1 MSQVLLTEGK
11 VSLQLVKLT
20 LPMIW
25 GSFTV
30 IAFNLADTYFVSQLG
45 TAELAA
51 MTFTFPVVLLL
62 GNLAMGLGIG
72 VSSVVSRAVGE
83 GESAL
88 VKRLTMASL
97 TLSLVVVGVFALIGL
112 GTIEPLFTLLGVK
125 PEILPLVR
133 EYMQIWYLGM
143 VFLVVPMVGNSV
155 IRAAGDA
162 QTPSLIMTMAA
173 FLNILLDPLLIFGWG
188 PFPALE
194 LQGAALATVI
204 ARAMTLA
211 ASLLVLG
218 LRERL
223 LLYYLPPLQE
233 AREHWGRILRIGFPA
248 ALTRAIVP
256 LSMGF
261 VTSIVAT
268 YGPAAIAGFG
278 IALRVESFAL
288 IVPMALP
295 ASIGPFVGQNWGAR
309 RYDRIRQALKLS
321 FGFSLVFGGL
331 LAIALSLSADRIA
344 AIFNRDPA
352 VIAVVTIYLIIA
364 PLGYGAAAVLFTASS
379 VSNALGRPLPAVVM
393 SLVQMLVFY
402 VPLAYLGSWLLGL
415 RGIFIAACLSNL
427 IVGLGALIWSIRTC
441 FTKTTASLATV
452 QIE

>member
-1 MSQVLLTEGK
+1 MSQVLLTEGR
-11 VSLQLVKLT
+11 VSSQLVKLT

-30 IAFNLADTYFVSQLG
+30 IAFNLADTYFVSRLG

-72 VSSVVSRAVGE
+72 VSSVVSRAVGT
-83 GESAL
+83 GASTL

-97 TLSLVVVGVFALIGL
+97 TLSVVVVGIFAFTGL
-112 GTIEPLFTLLGVK
+112 GTINSLFTLLGVE

-143 VFLVVPMVGNSV
+143 VFLVIPMVGNSI
-155 IRAAGDA
+155 IRATGDA

-188 PFPALE
+188 PIPALE

-204 ARAMTLA
+204 ARAMTLV

-223 LLYYLPPLQE
+223 LLYYLPSLQE
-233 AREHWGRILRIGFPA
+233 AREHWWRILQIGFPA
-248 ALTRAIVP
+248 ALNRAIVP

-261 VTSIVAT
+261 ITSIVAT

-295 ASIGPFVGQNWGAR
+295 ASLGPFVGQNWGAQK
-309 RYDRIRQALKLS
+309 YDRIRQALKLS
-321 FGFSLVFGGL
+321 FGFSLIFGGFL
-331 LAIALSLSADRIA
+331 ALSLALSADWIA
-344 AIFNRDPA
+344 TLFNSDSA
-352 VIAVVTIYLIIA
+352 VIAVVTTYLVIA
-364 PLGYGAAAVLFTASS
+364 PIGYGAAAVLFTASS
-379 VSNALGRPLPAVVM
+379 VSNALGRPLPAVAM
-393 SLVQMLVFY
+393 SLIQMLVFY
-402 VPLAYLGSWLLGL
+402 VPLAYLGSWLIGL

-427 IVGLGALIWSIRTC
+427 IVGLGALIWSMLTC
-441 FTKTTASLATV
+441 SVKKPVPVATV
-452 QIE
+452 QVD

>member
-11 VSLQLVKLT
+11 VSSQLVKLT

-112 GTIEPLFTLLGVK
+112 GTIKPLFTLLGVK

-233 AREHWGRILRIGFPA
+233 VREHWGRILRIGFPA

-427 IVGLGALIWSIRTC
+427 IVGLGALIWSIRTY

>member
-11 VSLQLVKLT
+11 VSSQLVKLT

-112 GTIEPLFTLLGVK
+112 GTIKPLFTLLGVK

>member
-1 MSQVLLTEGK
+1 MSQVLLTEGR
-11 VSLQLVKLT
+11 VSSLLLKLT

-30 IAFNLADTYFVSQLG
+30 IAFNLADTYFVGQIG

-83 GESAL
+83 GDPAR

-97 TLSLVVVGVFALIGL
+97 TLSLVVVGVFVLAGL
-112 GTIEPLFTLLGVK
+112 GTIEPLFTLLGVE

-133 EYMQIWYLGM
+133 DYMQIWYLGM
-143 VFLVVPMVGNSV
+143 VFLVVPMVGNSI
-155 IRAAGDA
+155 IRATGDA
-162 QTPSLIMTMAA
+162 QTPSLIMTLAA
-173 FLNILLDPLLIFGWG
+173 FINILLDPLLIFGWG

-204 ARAMTLA
+204 ARAMTLV

-218 LRERL
+218 LREKL
-223 LLYYLPPLQE
+223 LLYYVPSLHE
-233 AREHWGRILRIGFPA
+233 AREHWRRILQIGFPA

-261 VTSIVAT
+261 ITSIVAA
-268 YGPAAIAGFG
+268 YGPEAIAGFG

-288 IVPMALP
+288 IVPIALP
-295 ASIGPFVGQNWGAR
+295 ASIGPFVGQNWGAQ

-321 FGFSLVFGGL
+321 FRFSLIFGVF
-331 LAIALSLSADRIA
+331 LAVTLASSAGQIATL
-344 AIFNRDPA
+344 FNSDPE
-352 VIAVVTIYLIIA
+352 VVRVVTIYLIIA
-364 PLGYGAAAVLFTASS
+364 PIGYGAAAVLFTASS

-393 SLVQMLVFY
+393 SLVQMLMFY
-402 VPLAYLGSWLLGL
+402 VPLAYIGSWLFGL
-415 RGIFIAACLSNL
+415 RGIFIAACLANL
-427 IVGLGALIWSIRTC
+427 IVGFGALLWSIHTC
-441 FTKTTASLATV
+441 FMKAPTSAVTIPV
-452 QIE
+452 D